1 MIYSDHIDDLKAAIR
16 QINESPLPTI
26 QLTKCRQGYV
36 CPNCNNGSG
45 SSSTGITK
53 RYGRWRCFKCG
64 YNVSNLD
71 MYMIQNNLD
80 INNKNDIA
88 TAAKQL
94 LRIIPTEPNNS
105 ISPAVKKESPT
116 DNMVLSVVGNSISP
130 RVRKEP
136 QVNKCSQYRI
146 WLNNAL
152 NSPEA
157 IAYWENRGITTETM
171 EKYQLG
177 FMRDQYNIPRVVIP
191 VTKYSYNTRRI
202 DNEST
207 YKFIKHGQ
215 TSLYFERRLTNPAD
229 PIIIVES
236 EIDALSIVQSG
247 FNAVALGGVC
257 NVSKLITAVN
267 NYKPTATILLACD
280 NDTAGQ
286 IANET
291 MHKSILNSKIIN
303 PYGPYKDANEM
314 LVGLGYKSF
323 TEELNKYIG
332 N

>member
-45 SSSTGITK
+45 GSSTGITK
-53 RYGRWRCFKCG
+53 KYGRWHCFKCG
-64 YNVSNLD
+64 YSASNLD

-94 LRIIPTEPNNS
+94 LRIIPAEPSNS
-105 ISPAVKKESPT
+105 ISPAVKKEPPT
-116 DNMVLSVVGNSISP
+116 DNMVLSLVGSSISP

-136 QVNKCSQYRI
+136 QVNMCTQYRI

-215 TSLYFERRLTNPAD
+215 TSLYFERRLINSAAS
-229 PIIIVES
+229 IIIVES

-247 FNAVALGGVC
+247 FNAVALGGVG
-257 NVSKLITAVN
+257 NTSKLVAAVN
-267 NYKPTATILLACD
+267 KYKPATTILLACD
-280 NDTAGQ
+280 NDAAGQ
-286 IANET
+286 SANKA
-291 MHKSILNSKIIN
+291 MHACISNSKIIN
-303 PYGPYKDANEM
+303 PYGAYKDANEM
-314 LVGLGYKSF
+314 LIGLGYKLF
-323 TEELNKYIG
+323 TEELKQYVSI
-332 N
+332 

>member
-1 MIYSDHIDDLKAAIR
+1 MMIYSDHIENLKEVIR

-26 QLTKCRQGYV
+26 QLAKCKQGYV

-53 RYGRWRCFKCG
+53 RYNRWRCFKCG
-64 YNVSNLD
+64 YSSSNLD

-94 LRIIPTEPNNS
+94 LRTIPAEPNNS
-105 ISPAVKKESPT
+105 FSPAVKKEPST
-116 DNMVLSVVGNSISP
+116 DNMVLSVVGNSASP
-130 RVRKEP
+130 R
-136 QVNKCSQYRI
+136 NMCTQYRI

-152 NSPEA
+152 NSPKA

-202 DNEST
+202 DNESA
-207 YKFIKHGQ
+207 YKFIKHGE
-215 TSLYFERRLTNPAD
+215 TSLYFERRLTSSAA

-247 FNAVALGGVC
+247 FNAVALGGVG
-257 NVSKLITAVN
+257 NTNKLIAAVN
-267 NYKPTATILLACD
+267 KYKPATTILLACD
-280 NDTAGQ
+280 NDAAGQ
-286 IANET
+286 SANKA
-291 MHKSILNSKIIN
+291 MHACISNSKIIN
-303 PYGPYKDANEM
+303 PYGAYKDANEM
-314 LVGLGYKSF
+314 LVGLGYRLF
-323 TEELNKYIG
+323 TEELSKYIG
-332 N
+332 S